1 MDLISSTTPNSSSF
15 IVTLLFLYVATAF
28 LILLA
33 VPAMAMAGERGTR
46 RRRRGGLS
54 IHVTE
59 HALSR
64 HVLVRQSAAL
74 VEHPPQ
80 DLQLRA
86 LPVPVPRGVVAM
98 A

>member
-33 VPAMAMAGERGTR
+33 VPAMAMAGERVTRGR
-46 RRRRGGLS
+46 RRDGLS

-59 HALSR
+59 HALSG

-74 VEHPPQ
+74 VEHPQ
-80 DLQLRA
+80 DLQLLA